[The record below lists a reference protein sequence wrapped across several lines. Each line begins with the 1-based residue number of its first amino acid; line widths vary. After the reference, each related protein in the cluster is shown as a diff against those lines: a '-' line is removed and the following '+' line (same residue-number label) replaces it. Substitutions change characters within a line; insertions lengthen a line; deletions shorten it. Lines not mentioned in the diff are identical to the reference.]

1 MADDNSSKA
10 SKEDLKSVQS
20 IRVEKERILAL
31 NKQIADLQKS
41 LSQFSNDELQSNK
54 QAIALS
60 ERIGS
65 IYEEREKTIQKIR
78 TNREKLKNLDKDEL
92 TNSSLR
98 ERYIQKQLDA
108 SGELLQT
115 QTERRRL
122 SSDELNKISS
132 ITDRYDDLVDYSNKL
147 LQNVTLRRDQ
157 EESIEGILNIA
168 SGLSKAAA
176 DAIREGGENA
186 EGFAKATQIGVDAVS
201 SIVDMTKAQDDAQKA
216 ALKGEYESVDLTKQQ
231 RELKRLNNTL
241 LSDDVKLSDQQ
252 RAMLEEA
259 AARLGENIEKAQ
271 ELNTV
276 YQEISD
282 KVKKTQESQ
291 KQGGELLGGMFDK
304 AKSAIS
310 RLPLGDSLIKMMKL
324 DSIQSQIETKV
335 GGAFNG
341 FLEGFKNDSG
351 GLFTK
356 FKGGLTG
363 LQEGFG
369 GVGAAGAQGM
379 GAVGG
384 AAQGAMG
391 AATTGALGFGVALTA
406 ATAGVTLIIAGVMKL
421 FQLFTEMDKEVSE
434 MGRELG
440 ISKKEAIGVYEASA
454 DLAAEMNVVGVNA
467 KEIGKG
473 IKTVGES
480 LGGIDVASRF
490 ASGNEKVK
498 EMVKNATMLTEK
510 FGMSGEEVSNLQ
522 GLSAITGQ
530 SVGELS
536 MRATTLGKGIFTAK
550 ESMKILASIPK
561 TVAVGM
567 KGNVDA
573 MIKMAQ
579 QAKLM
584 GMDMKRIE
592 EIGRGTLEI
601 ESSLEAEMEARV
613 LTGKNINLD
622 AMRYYALQ
630 GETGKVMEE
639 VRKNAGSLGEFTK
652 MNVVQQEALAK
663 SMNMSREELTEML
676 TKQEELVKA
685 GLSYDQAQEL
695 QAKNSQDLAKLA
707 AETSDEKKRGYIE
720 EIQKQKESE
729 EAAAGFAS
737 LMEKIKGLAVKIVA
751 PLMEM
756 VDAFMKGETASTG
769 VLGVIGG
776 IFGLVGDV
784 VKVLISMGK
793 VIFDIVLFPFKL
805 IWAVVS
811 PIVDAVKEIF
821 SSVSTGGGVLDTVA
835 GVFDTISG
843 FISGIHNTIAEVVK
857 IFYTGLLEPGKI
869 LWKAILTPIFDTFGK
884 IWETI
889 KGVYGTIMKAFEPLF
904 KANDAAEDTVS
915 FMDTIKKVMTSIT
928 PILSIIGDAIG
939 KFIVRPFQMLADL
952 IGIVVKLFTGDFEG
966 ALGDLGGLVFD
977 TFIGIPKIIYEAI
990 AGIID
995 SIFGTNLKESVTGFF
1010 DWMKDAFKTVY
1021 KLISPLLDM
1030 VMEIGGYLIDYLVQ
1044 PFKSI
1049 WGIVEG
1055 IVSIFSGDFLGG
1067 LQQIGNS
1074 LLDLVLSPI
1083 NLIKDVFSSILDFIV
1098 NDLVGAVKNIVPD
1111 WLTEGISWVIGGG
1124 GGGETKAAEETKK
1137 GGSIEL
1143 PKGEMPQAAAGGTV
1157 SSGGLVLVGE
1167 NGPEIISLPQAAT
1180 VASVGAGE
1188 QAGAI
1193 LNAMGLGTTTGV
1205 EQGGVKTTSD
1215 NYEGNQWTEKFS
1227 MSGGESTAVGTGGA
1241 MGMSGGADNS
1251 MAKVEQKLDTLINV
1265 ISAATTTPTV
1275 IKFGDKVVD
1284 EIKTQLNFR
1293 KAYTGTDIAYG
1304 KTLGN

>member
-1 MADDNSSKA
+1 
-10 SKEDLKSVQS
+10 
-20 IRVEKERILAL
+20 
-31 NKQIADLQKS
+31 
-41 LSQFSNDELQSNK
+41 
-54 QAIALS
+54 
-60 ERIGS
+60 
-65 IYEEREKTIQKIR
+65 
-78 TNREKLKNLDKDEL
+78 
-92 TNSSLR
+92 
-98 ERYIQKQLDA
+98 
-108 SGELLQT
+108 
-115 QTERRRL
+115 
-122 SSDELNKISS
+122 
-132 ITDRYDDLVDYSNKL
+132 
-147 LQNVTLRRDQ
+147 
-157 EESIEGILNIA
+157 
-168 SGLSKAAA
+168 
-176 DAIREGGENA
+176 
-186 EGFAKATQIGVDAVS
+186 
-201 SIVDMTKAQDDAQKA
+201 
-216 ALKGEYESVDLTKQQ
+216 
-231 RELKRLNNTL
+231 
-241 LSDDVKLSDQQ
+241 
-252 RAMLEEA
+252 
-259 AARLGENIEKAQ
+259 
-271 ELNTV
+271 
-276 YQEISD
+276 
-282 KVKKTQESQ
+282 
-291 KQGGELLGGMFDK
+291 
-304 AKSAIS
+304 
-310 RLPLGDSLIKMMKL
+310 
-324 DSIQSQIETKV
+324 
-335 GGAFNG
+335 
-341 FLEGFKNDSG
+341 
-351 GLFTK
+351 
-356 FKGGLTG
+356 
-363 LQEGFG
+363 
-369 GVGAAGAQGM
+369 
-379 GAVGG
+379 
-384 AAQGAMG
+384 
-391 AATTGALGFGVALTA
+391 
-406 ATAGVTLIIAGVMKL
+406 
-421 FQLFTEMDKEVSE
+421 
-434 MGRELG
+434 
-440 ISKKEAIGVYEASA
+440 
-454 DLAAEMNVVGVNA
+454 MNVVGVNA

-756 VDAFMKGETASTG
+756 VDAFMKGETASDGILG
-769 VLGVIGG
+769 VLGG
-776 IFGLVGDV
+776 IFGFVGDI

-793 VIFDIVLFPFKL
+793 IIFDVVLFPFKL
-805 IWAVVS
+805 VWAVIS
-811 PIVDAVKEIF
+811 PIVDGVKEIF
-821 SSVSTGGGVLDTVA
+821 SVFSGGESVLGGVA
-835 GVFDTISG
+835 GIFDTIGG
-843 FISGIHNTIAEVVK
+843 FISTIHDTITGVVK
-857 IFYTGLLEPGKI
+857 TFYTGLLQPGII
-869 LWKAILTPIFDTFGK
+869 LWKSILTPIWDAFKGV
-884 IWETI
+884 WETI
-889 KGVYGTIMKAFEPLF
+889 KGIYGSITKAFEPLF

-915 FMDTIKKVMTSIT
+915 FMDTIKKVMGYIT
-928 PILSIIGDAIG
+928 PIITVIGEAIG
-939 KFIVRPFQMLADL
+939 KFILRPFQMVADFVGM
-952 IGIVVKLFTGDFEG
+952 IVKLFTGDFEG
-966 ALGDLGGLVFD
+966 ALGDLGGLIFD
-977 TFIGIPKIIYEAI
+977 TFIGIPKIIWEAVS
-990 AGIID
+990 GIID
-995 SIFGTNLKESVTGFF
+995 AIFGTNLKESVTGFF

-1021 KLISPLLDM
+1021 KLISPLLDT
-1030 VMEIGGYLIDYLVQ
+1030 VMEIGGYLADYLIQ
-1044 PFKSI
+1044 PFKTI

-1055 IVSIFSGDFLGG
+1055 LWKMLTGDFMGG
-1067 LQQIGNS
+1067 LEQIGS
-1074 LLDLVLSPI
+1074 SIMDQILSPFE
-1083 NLIKDVFSSILDFIV
+1083 LIKNIFSSIYDFIV
-1098 NDLVGAVKNIVPD
+1098 NDLVGAIADIVPD
-1111 WLTEGISWVIGGG
+1111 WLMKGIDWLLGGG
-1124 GGGETKAAEETKK
+1124 GGEETKAAEETKK
-1137 GGSIEL
+1137 GGSVEL
-1143 PKGEMPQAAAGGTV
+1143 PSGEMPKAAAGGTV
-1157 SSGGLVLVGE
+1157 NSGGLVLVGE
-1167 NGPEIISLPQAAT
+1167 KGPELVQLPMAAT
-1180 VASVGAGE
+1180 VASTSATD
-1188 QAGAI
+1188 QAGSI
-1193 LNAMGLGTTTGV
+1193 LRALGLGGATDGEGISGESQSNTANQGSVTTVPTSAEGGGFIDTLMGIGETAMGGV
-1205 EQGGVKTTSD
+1205 T
-1215 NYEGNQWTEKFS
+1215 
-1227 MSGGESTAVGTGGA
+1227 STAGNVVGGILGG
-1241 MGMSGGADNS
+1241 GTDNS

-1265 ISAATTTPTV
+1265 LSAATSTPTV